1 MTAPNLIF
9 SRQDES
15 LDALIFRA
23 LGRVDAPLLAA
34 TYQLNK
40 GLANLPLKL
49 PTGTPV
55 LLPTATALTTIV
67 PQKKIARL
75 WD

>member
-15 LDALIFRA
+15 LDAVIFRA

-49 PTGTPV
+49 PTGTAI
-55 LLPTATALTTIV
+55 LLPTATALTKIA
-67 PQKKIARL
+67 PQKKPARL